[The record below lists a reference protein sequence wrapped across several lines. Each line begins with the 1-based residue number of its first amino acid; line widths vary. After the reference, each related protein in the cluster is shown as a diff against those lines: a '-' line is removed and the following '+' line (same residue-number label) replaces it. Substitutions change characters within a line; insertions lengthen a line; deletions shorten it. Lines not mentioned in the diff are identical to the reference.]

1 MTERNVVVY
10 RNAIGWFMVYEPDD
24 EEDCIQFMKEINHDF
39 DVEYAMNGILSDNGK
54 TWYVE
59 RGNADCDFC
68 GVFTIPEAIKYIED
82 SWNKYY
88 ESIGAKP
95 IMKTTSA
102 PRRAPRKRPRN
113 QVAHE

>member
-1 MTERNVVVY
+1 MTERIVVVY
-10 RNAIGWFMVYEPDD
+10 RNSIGWFMIYEPDD

-54 TWYVE
+54 KWYIE
-59 RGNADCDFC
+59 QGNADRDFC

-82 SWNKYY
+82 SWKAYY
-88 ESIGAKP
+88 ESIGAPMAK
-95 IMKTTSA
+95 ITSTTA

-113 QVAHE
+113 QV